1 MQRKIT
7 NIHLRIFMRREII
20 KEEVPYDLLP
30 AIYKNAYTR
39 FTCFGLRKSF
49 IDVRCWKCALEA
61 AMVMAYM
68 PTN

>member
-1 MQRKIT
+1 
-7 NIHLRIFMRREII
+7 MRRGII